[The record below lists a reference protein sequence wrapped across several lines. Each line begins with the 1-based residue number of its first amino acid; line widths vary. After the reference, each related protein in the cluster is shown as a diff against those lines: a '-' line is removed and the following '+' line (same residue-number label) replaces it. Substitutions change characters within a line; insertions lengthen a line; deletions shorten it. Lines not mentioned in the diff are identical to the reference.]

1 MEIIEERNY
10 KIRTNK
16 NNEMDLILKN
26 INNEKLSITIIN
38 KNKSIKYELKYNLEE
53 FQKNRFFKIFI
64 NVEEIMKE
72 LENKIE
78 KSTFIEETN
87 LIIID
92 IQIGLTI
99 INEILLT
106 VEEKEKDKDEIIKE
120 LEKKVD
126 ELKNE
131 LIEKNKI
138 IKESERLRKIKEE
151 EEKKEEIEL
160 MENENKL
167 ENKINELLLQRKN
180 KAEEKAKKEELE
192 LKSNLLVIL
201 NK

>member
-16 NNEMDLILKN
+16 NNEMDLILRN
-26 INNEKLSITIIN
+26 INNEELSITIN
-38 KNKSIKYELKYNLEE
+38 KNKSIKYELKCNLEE

-78 KSTFIEETN
+78 KSNFIEDTN
-87 LIIID
+87 CIIIE
-92 IQIGLTI
+92 IKIGLTI
-99 INEILLT
+99 INEILLII
-106 VEEKEKDKDEIIKE
+106 EEQEKNKDETIKELKNKLAEKDKIIE
-120 LEKKVD
+120 
-126 ELKNE
+126 
-131 LIEKNKI
+131 
-138 IKESERLRKIKEE
+138 RKIKEE
-151 EEKKEEIEL
+151 EEKKEEIDS
-160 MENENKL
+160 MEDENKL
-167 ENKINELLLQRKN
+167 EKKIEELLLQRKI
-180 KAEEKAKKEELE
+180 KAEKKTKKEELE